1 MLAVAILA
9 VAVLAQTPSA
19 PDSCDYD
26 KEAMTALSPD
36 EFDQDIEGGW
46 RALSYK
52 PGCTEAAADLLAAYR
67 TAHWGSLTPGELH
80 VNYWHEGQLR
90 ASLDQRLRAKRL
102 LLAGVNPAITSDGFQ
117 DYAIGTVA
125 FLDNDR
131 EALQAA
137 RDRLAATPPPDNWA
151 ETVAAFR
158 ERFGVEMKW
167 PMNLNVLDNMLA
179 CFGRSYDEAY
189 EGCKAR

>member
-1 MLAVAILA
+1 MLLAAIA
-9 VAVLAQTPSA
+9 AVLLQSA
-19 PDSCDYD
+19 PTADPCAYD
-26 KEAMTALSPD
+26 KEVMLALAPD
-36 EFDQDIEGGW
+36 AFDQNLEGGW
-46 RALSYK
+46 RTLSNT
-52 PGCTEAAADLLAAYR
+52 PDCREAAADLLAAYR
-67 TAHWGSLTPGELH
+67 TAHWGELTPGELH

-117 DYAIGTVA
+117 DYALGTVA

-137 RDRLAATPPPDNWA
+137 RDRLAATPPPDDWA
-151 ETVAAFR
+151 ETVASFR
-158 ERFGVEMKW
+158 EQYGVEMKW

-189 EGCKAR
+189 EGCKTP